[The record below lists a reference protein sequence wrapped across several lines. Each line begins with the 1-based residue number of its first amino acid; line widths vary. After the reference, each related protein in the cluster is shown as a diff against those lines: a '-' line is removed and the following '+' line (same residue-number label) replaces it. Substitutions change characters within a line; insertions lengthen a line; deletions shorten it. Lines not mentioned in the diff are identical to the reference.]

1 MPQSPFRSLTKG
13 TGMEEKLINTNLVRK
28 LCGGI
33 SETSLW
39 RRLNRP
45 ELKFPRPRYV
55 GARRYWVEA
64 EVTAW
69 LRALPDH
76 SDQSVDGA
84 A

>member
-1 MPQSPFRSLTKG
+1 
-13 TGMEEKLINTNLVRK
+13 MEDKLITTSVVRK

-33 SETSLW
+33 SETSLS

-76 SDQSVDGA
+76 SDQSFIGVA
-84 A
+84 